1 MDDERLLSEA
11 LRAHAAGGVSSPGT
25 PNAPQPSPG
34 GAQAS
39 PVPPAAPEGA
49 ADAGGSRLRDR
60 FRPLGRKR
68 GADAAP
74 ETVVHPTAGPVGTPP
89 GAPFPTTTTRGGQPP
104 ARPAPR
110 PGPATDRPW
119 PQTGPRS
126 AGRPT
131 HQGPP
136 PGYPPGPGVP
146 HPRTAPGHVNGVTGA
161 TGAGPAAPPLADRE
175 PADPGAW
182 TPARIAWWSG
192 MALLAGAVAGAL
204 AAVGTLGL
212 PG

>member
-11 LRAHAAGGVSSPGT
+11 LRAHAAGGVSSPGGT
-25 PNAPQPSPG
+25 PNAPQQTPG
-34 GAQAS
+34 DG
-39 PVPPAAPEGA
+39 APEAG

-68 GADAAP
+68 ADDPAP
-74 ETVVHPTAGPVGTPP
+74 ETVAHPTP
-89 GAPFPTTTTRGGQPP
+89 GAPYPGVAGNTARNGPP
-104 ARPAPR
+104 IGRPAPR
-110 PGPATDRPW
+110 PGPATTDRPW
-119 PQTGPRS
+119 QQGGPRP
-126 AGRPT
+126 AARPA
-131 HQGPP
+131 QAPP
-136 PGYPPGPGVP
+136 PGYAPAPGVP
-146 HPRTAPGHVNGVTGA
+146 HPRTAPGPQPGGVGTG
-161 TGAGPAAPPLADRE
+161 GPGPAAPPLADRDAGDRA
-175 PADPGAW
+175 PW